1 MWNDSYFAEF
11 FNFLKNLLDS
21 FCSFAYNSIHN
32 VEEESTKG
40 KCLQR
45 DFIW

>member
-1 MWNDSYFAEF
+1 MYLNF
-11 FNFLKNLLDS
+11 FKITLDS
-21 FCSFAYNSIHN
+21 APDFAYNSIHN